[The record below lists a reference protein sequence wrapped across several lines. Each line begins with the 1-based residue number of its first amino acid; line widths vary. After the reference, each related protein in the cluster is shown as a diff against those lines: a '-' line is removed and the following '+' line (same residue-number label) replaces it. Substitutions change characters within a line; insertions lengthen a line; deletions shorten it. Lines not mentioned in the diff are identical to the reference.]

1 MLVDA
6 IAIVIL
12 TGMMF
17 VPLVNVLVGAIVGS
31 GLGGIPGCIAGIVLA
46 IVITLGEKVDWRPA
60 RMVPGGLPNRKR
72 CQRNCSSA
80 HDNHQAAACS
90 KKACE
95 GLANEARPASE
106 CSLCRNLFAL
116 AALSCASNS
125 QREVPIAGPSY
136 GL

>member
-46 IVITLGEKVDWRPA
+46 IAITLAEKVIGDRRGWF
-60 RMVPGGLPNRKR
+60 RMA
-72 CQRNCSSA
+72 CQIENAASEI
-80 HDNHQAAACS
+80 AAARTTTTRRLPTPRRRVRVLR
-90 KKACE
+90 KK
-95 GLANEARPASE
+95 PAPHPSVP
-106 CSLCRNLFAL
+106 FAETYSRWL
-116 AALSCASNS
+116 H
-125 QREVPIAGPSY
+125 
-136 GL
+136 